1 MDSRSSKEKILQ
13 ASMNLFVR
21 NGYKKTTTK
30 LIAKEAGVN
39 EVTIFRLFGKK
50 KSIIE
55 EIIKYKMSNMNPLTS
70 YFKNDVKFNLSE
82 DLYKSSVLYFN
93 SMSKNLPLMLTLL
106 EELGEDF
113 EHIFSKL
120 PKRVKEAYKS
130 YFDEMYTRGII
141 IEPDTEFL
149 ALSFSTLIVGL
160 AVTKVMTNKSII
172 ELPTEEFIKK
182 NTEIFARGILK

>member
-1 MDSRSSKEKILQ
+1 MDSTSSKERILQ
-13 ASMNLFVR
+13 ASMDLFVR

-30 LIAKEAGVN
+30 LIANKAGVN

-50 KSIIE
+50 KAIIE
-55 EIIKYKMSNMNPLTS
+55 EIIKYKMSHIDPLKS
-70 YFKNDVKFNLSE
+70 YFENDAKFNLTE

-113 EHIFSKL
+113 ERIFSKL
-120 PKRVKEAYKS
+120 PTRVNEAYKS
-130 YFDEMYTRGII
+130 YFDEMHKRGVI

-160 AVTKVMTNKSII
+160 AVTKIMTNKAII
-172 ELPTEEFIKK
+172 ELSNEEFIRK
-182 NTEIFARGILK
+182 NAEIFARGISK

>member
-13 ASMNLFVR
+13 ASMDLFVR

-50 KSIIE
+50 KEIIA
-55 EIIKYKMSNMNPLTS
+55 EIIKYKMGNIDPLAS
-70 YFKNDVKFNLSE
+70 YFKNDAKFNLSE
-82 DLYKSSVLYFN
+82 DLYNSSVLYYN

-113 EHIFSKL
+113 ERIFSKL
-120 PKRVKEAYKS
+120 PMRVKEAYKS
-130 YFDEMYTRGII
+130 YFDEMHKRGTI
-141 IEPDTEFL
+141 IEQDTEFL
-149 ALSFSTLIVGL
+149 ALSFSTLIMGL
-160 AVTKVMTNKSII
+160 AVTKIMTNKAII
-172 ELPTEEFIKK
+172 KLSNEEFIRK
-182 NTEIFARGILK
+182 NAEIFARGISK

>member
-13 ASMNLFVR
+13 ASMDLFVR

-30 LIAKEAGVN
+30 LIANKAGVN

-55 EIIKYKMSNMNPLTS
+55 EIIKYKMGNIDPLTS
-70 YFKNDVKFNLSE
+70 YFKNDAKFNLSE
-82 DLYKSSVLYFN
+82 DLYKSGVLYFN

-113 EHIFSKL
+113 ERIFSKL
-120 PKRVKEAYKS
+120 PTRIKETYKS
-130 YFDEMYTRGII
+130 YFDEMHKRGVI
-141 IEPDTEFL
+141 IEQDTEFL

-160 AVTKVMTNKSII
+160 AVTKTMTNKAII
-172 ELPTEEFIKK
+172 KLSNEEFIRK
-182 NTEIFARGILK
+182 NAEIFARGISK

>member
-13 ASMNLFVR
+13 ASMDLFVR

-50 KSIIE
+50 KAIIE
-55 EIIKYKMSNMNPLTS
+55 EIIKYKMSNMDPLTS
-70 YFKNDVKFNLSE
+70 YFKNDAKFNLSE
-82 DLYKSSVLYFN
+82 DLCKSSVLYFN
-93 SMSKNLPLMLTLL
+93 SMSKNMPLMLTLL

-113 EHIFSKL
+113 ERIFSKL
-120 PKRVKEAYKS
+120 PMRVKESYKS
-130 YFDEMYTRGII
+130 YFDEMYKRGAI
-141 IEPDTEFL
+141 IETDTELL

-160 AVTKVMTNKSII
+160 AVTKIMTNKAII
-172 ELPTEEFIKK
+172 ELPTEEFIRK
-182 NTEIFARGILK
+182 NAEIFARGISK

>member
-13 ASMNLFVR
+13 ASMDLFVR

-50 KSIIE
+50 KEIIA
-55 EIIKYKMSNMNPLTS
+55 EIIKYKMGNIDPLAS
-70 YFKNDVKFNLSE
+70 YFKNDAKFNLSE
-82 DLYKSSVLYFN
+82 DLYNSSVLYFN

-106 EELGEDF
+106 EELGGDF
-113 EHIFSKL
+113 ERIFSKL
-120 PKRVKEAYKS
+120 PMRVKEAYKS
-130 YFDEMYTRGII
+130 YFDEMHKRGII
-141 IEPDTEFL
+141 IEQDTEFL

-160 AVTKVMTNKSII
+160 AVTKIMTNKVII
-172 ELPTEEFIKK
+172 ELSTEEFIRR
-182 NTEIFARGILK
+182 NAEIFARGISK